1 MKRFVVGLTGGIG
14 SGKSTV
20 ALIFA
25 GHGIDI
31 IDADEAS
38 RVVVEPGSAALSQ
51 IAAHFGSEVLDEA
64 GALRRDRLRELV
76 FSNADERLWLES
88 LLHPL
93 IATHIRASLSASRSP
108 YCILM
113 SPLLLE
119 TDQVSLVDRV
129 LVVDASEASQLQRTV
144 ERDGS
149 TEDTIRAIMAVQ
161 MDRSERLRRADDVID
176 NDGDLSKLAEQ
187 VDSLHQQY
195 LSAASQHE
203 RHE

>member
-1 MKRFVVGLTGGIG
+1 MKPYVVGLTGGIG

-25 GHGIDI
+25 RHGVDI
-31 IDADEAS
+31 IDADEAA
-38 RVVVEPGSAALSQ
+38 RVVVEPGSPALRE
-51 IAAHFGSEVLDEA
+51 IAAHFGGEVLDED
-64 GALRRDRLRELV
+64 GALRRDHLRKLV
-76 FSNADERLWLES
+76 FSDADQRLWLEA

-93 IATHIRASLSASRSP
+93 IATQLRAAIAASSSA

-119 TDQVSLVDRV
+119 TDQRTLVDRV
-129 LVVDASEASQLQRTV
+129 LVVDASEKSQLQRAV
-144 ERDGS
+144 ARDGS
-149 TEDTIRAIMAVQ
+149 AEETIRAIIDVQ
-161 MDRSERLRRADDVID
+161 MDRQERLGRADDVVD

-195 LSAASQHE
+195 LSAATRIE
-203 RHE
+203 